1 MLILASANQ
10 AILVFDPAHGTEV
23 TRFPARVAP
32 AVREFRDECS
42 PIAAGADWIAT
53 VGLRST
59 VLSVYDSAGRDLGTR
74 RLDRLVG
81 PRSLSTIGGAGRW
94 LAVGVETSVRTFE
107 LRKDARCGRRE
118 SPPAAPR
125 L

>member
-1 MLILASANQ
+1 VLA
-10 AILVFDPAHGTEV
+10 DRRG
-23 TRFPARVAP
+23 
-32 AVREFRDECS
+32 RELDRDRR
-42 PIAAGADWIAT
+42 P
-53 VGLRST
+53 RST

-107 LRKDARCGRRE
+107 VREDATCGRR
-118 SPPAAPR
+118 ADR
-125 L
+125 